1 MTGKRGRGRGRPLGS
16 GKNHR
21 AAMDPALRAAITGQ
35 DDAHAEKENAYVL
48 SLVTSADEH
57 QNYYSD
63 EGDDDEMDPPF
74 EVSGLAMLPEAS
86 QKRSRTSTQVSQ
98 SQPSPSQPNS
108 KATGKGSTKPTV
120 KRLKP
125 AINAAELTQQ
135 NYDLFARALESK
147 CNNQF
152 QLLNENFKTYT
163 RNQERSTVSIVHIL
177 KTINTTLSNVSQY
190 QAYNTPVAKVK
201 SESKRQ
207 RIGEQMEPICLDST
221 TETNKTSSSFNST
234 LPALSL
240 SHLRPY
246 IWEADLE
253 QASNPP
259 ALLSHHQYH
268 PPAPVPHHFYAPP
281 PPAPAPHHFQAPP
294 HHNYYAQPSAPVPSQ
309 AHPPPPPP
317 VSTPA
322 SSLASPYLPD
332 YNALMEVA
340 AKKPTT
346 TALARDCFEVIFEH
360 EIRDGLFQF
369 GQYNLYGRTM
379 RGSNDRKFPLDSG
392 KVHALRAFVEDKL
405 PQGCN
410 KETEWHK
417 CVDAI
422 HRRIGELKTK

>member
-1 MTGKRGRGRGRPLGS
+1 MTGKRGRGRPPGS

-21 AAMDPALRAAITGQ
+21 AAMDPVLRAAITGQ
-35 DDAHAEKENAYVL
+35 DEAQAEKENAHVL
-48 SLVTSADEH
+48 SLVTSADKH
-57 QNYYSD
+57 QNFYSD
-63 EGDDDEMDPPF
+63 EDDEDDDDEMDAPF
-74 EVSGLAMLPEAS
+74 EVSGLANLPEAS
-86 QKRSRTSTQVSQ
+86 QKRSRTSTQVGQ
-98 SQPSPSQPNS
+98 SQPSQSQPNS

-135 NYDLFARALESK
+135 NYDLFVRALESK

-163 RNQERSTVSIVHIL
+163 RNQERSTVSLVHIL
-177 KTINTTLSNVSQY
+177 NTINTTLTNVSQF

-207 RIGEQMEPICLDST
+207 SMGNQMDLICLDST
-221 TETNKTSSSFNST
+221 TETSKTSSSFNST

-253 QASNPP
+253 QASN
-259 ALLSHHQYH
+259 
-268 PPAPVPHHFYAPP
+268 APP
-281 PPAPAPHHFQAPP
+281 PPPHSQYQPPPPHMPQHFQAPAAPVAHHFQAPP
-294 HHNYYAQPSAPVPSQ
+294 P
-309 AHPPPPPP
+309 AH
-317 VSTPA
+317 VSTPV
-322 SSLASPYLPD
+322 SSLSSPYLPD
-332 YNALMEVA
+332 YNALMEAA
-340 AKKPTT
+340 AKKPTS
-346 TALARDCFEVIFEH
+346 TALARDCFEIIFEH

-405 PQGCN
+405 PHGCN
-410 KETEWHK
+410 RETERHK

-422 HRRIGELKTK
+422 HRRIGELITR